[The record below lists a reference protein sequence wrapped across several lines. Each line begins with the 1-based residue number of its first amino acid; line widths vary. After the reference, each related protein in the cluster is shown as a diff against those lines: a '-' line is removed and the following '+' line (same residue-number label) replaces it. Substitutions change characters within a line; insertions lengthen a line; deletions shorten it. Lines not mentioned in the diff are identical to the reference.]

1 MKLLDMIGLGFD
13 NLRRTKLRTFLTTLG
28 VVIGIGALTS
38 MISFGTGMQK
48 NITNTF
54 KENDLFTSLYITSK
68 KIDLEEVTS
77 GDVADMANMIQQPSV
92 PLTDSILHE
101 IQQISGVEIA
111 FPEIRFPVKV
121 RIGDHETRTHLQ
133 ALPAVMGSYKP
144 YNEIMSGEFF
154 GDDTSTT
161 LVIRWETLKQMNLF
175 VEDETRSFEQS
186 DGDTLDSMNVVRS
199 DSIVGKPIE
208 IVSAALDASQFP
220 SNPMLSFLNPDR
232 SIIRESVTEFTV
244 SGILKKS
251 GTFSGNRLKGDVI
264 VPLKAVGKIPRLG
277 FSSVWELLGRME
289 GKDTY
294 NSIYVRMKSVGDM
307 KPVREKV
314 EKMGLHV
321 FSITDQLEEIKRG
334 FLIMD
339 AILGAIGTI
348 ALVVAALGII
358 NTMVMSILERTREI
372 GIMKAIGGSEVEI
385 RLIFF
390 IEAGT
395 IGLIGAVFGL
405 ILGWIVTRIANM
417 VANLQFL
424 PAGEPPIDF
433 FYFPLWLIVG
443 AVAFSLVI
451 SLAAGLYPANRA
463 ARVNPVEAL
472 RHD

>member
-28 VVIGIGALTS
+28 VVIGIGALAS

-48 NITNTF
+48 NITDTF

-68 KIDLEEVTS
+68 KIDVEEMAS
-77 GDVADMANMIQQPSV
+77 GDLDNMADLLKQPSV
-92 PLTDSILHE
+92 PLTDSTLQE
-101 IQQISGVEIA
+101 IQRISGVEIA

-121 RIGDHETRTHLQ
+121 RIGDRETRTHLQ
-133 ALPAVMGSYKP
+133 ALPAAMGSYKP
-144 YNEIMSGEFF
+144 YNEMMSGEFF
-154 GDDTSTT
+154 GDDTSST

-175 VEDETRSFEQS
+175 IQDEIRPTRQS
-186 DGDTLDSMNVVRS
+186 DGDTLKGMSVVRS

-208 IVSAALDASQFP
+208 IVSAALDGSQFP
-220 SNPMLSFLNPDR
+220 SNPMLPFLKPDR
-232 SIIRESVTEFTV
+232 SIIKESVTEFTV
-244 SGILKKS
+244 SGILQKS
-251 GTFSGNRLKGDVI
+251 GTFSGSRLKGGI
-264 VPLKAVGKIPRLG
+264 IAPLKAVGKIPRLG
-277 FSSVWELLGRME
+277 FSSVWELLGNRDE
-289 GKDTY
+289 KNTY
-294 NSIYVRMKSVGDM
+294 NSIYVRMKSMGDM
-307 KPVREKV
+307 EPVRDEI

-358 NTMVMSILERTREI
+358 NTMIMSILERTREI
-372 GIMKAIGGSEVEI
+372 GIMKAIGGSEGEI
-385 RLIFF
+385 RMIFF

-417 VANLQFL
+417 IANVRFL
-424 PAGEPPIDF
+424 PPGEPAVDF
-433 FYFPLWLIVG
+433 FYFPLWLIFG